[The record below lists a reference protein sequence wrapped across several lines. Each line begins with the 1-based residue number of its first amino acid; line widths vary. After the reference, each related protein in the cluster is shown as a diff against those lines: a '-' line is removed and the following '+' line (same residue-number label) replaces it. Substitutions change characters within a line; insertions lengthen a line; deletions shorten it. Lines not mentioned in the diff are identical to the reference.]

1 MGSETGWYVYGVV
14 PAREASSDLFAGT
27 GGVHA
32 SAAVELVPD
41 DELAAIA
48 STVPLNEF
56 GDAAMEQNLRDAA
69 WLEHK
74 VRAHEAVLE
83 AALGRTPL
91 VPFRFGT
98 IFSSREHVEEMLRE
112 NRDLTATLNRLRGS
126 FELGVKGFF
135 DPLRFEARAGEEQ
148 AEDAPTSGRA
158 YLLRKQRDRRLGEAR
173 ESFKASCAREAHAR
187 LSASARDARAN
198 PLQRPEVTGRKA
210 EMFLN
215 GAYLV
220 LPESEPGFR
229 ETLAELQSTYGPDGV
244 EYELTGP
251 WPPYNFVEP
260 EDAGE

>member
-1 MGSETGWYVYGVV
+1 MGSASGWYVYGVV
-14 PAREASSDLFAGT
+14 PTREASGDLFAGT
-27 GGVHA
+27 DGVHA
-32 SAAVELVPD
+32 DAAVELVAD

-48 STVPLNEF
+48 SAVPLNEF
-56 GDAAMEQNLRDAA
+56 GDAAIEQNLRDSA
-69 WLEHK
+69 WLEQK

-98 IFSSREHVEEMLRE
+98 IFSSRAHVEEMLRE

-126 FELGVKGFF
+126 FELGVKGFL
-135 DPLRFEARAGEEQ
+135 DPRRFEARAREED

-158 YLLRKQRDRRLGEAR
+158 YLLRKQRDRRLTEAR
-173 ESFKASCAREAHAR
+173 ESFKATRARESHER
-187 LSASARDARAN
+187 LSAAAQEARLNA
-198 PLQRPEVTGRKA
+198 LQRPEVTGREA

-220 LPESEPGFR
+220 HPESEPGFR
-229 ETLAELQSTYGPDGV
+229 GTLAELESIYGPHGV

-251 WPPYNFVEP
+251 WPPYNFVEA
-260 EDAGE
+260 EQTGE